1 MMRVGPLILRR
12 TLRVFMFLCVASV
25 LSGCQGGGLDIWYDR
40 FTRDRTLTD
49 LEEFVEEQRKPRA
62 GKIDP
67 LPTIARVEPFIYSA
81 GELTDP
87 FSPDNVDRPWEVV
100 ETSPVTVEE
109 QQEEDLGPDPL
120 EPDMAR
126 ERTELE
132 NFQLDALQL
141 VGVFQSA
148 GETKGI
154 ILLLAVNETR
164 MVKVG
169 SYIGPNYGQ
178 VANIDRDGGIV
189 TINERKQGTNGRWAE
204 SVATLSYDGQEPQ

>member
-1 MMRVGPLILRR
+1 M
-12 TLRVFMFLCVASV
+12 
-25 LSGCQGGGLDIWYDR
+25 
-40 FTRDRTLTD
+40 
-49 LEEFVEEQRKPRA
+49 
-62 GKIDP
+62 
-67 LPTIARVEPFIYSA
+67 
-81 GELTDP
+81 
-87 FSPDNVDRPWEVV
+87 V

-120 EPDMAR
+120 EPDMTR

-169 SYIGPNYGQ
+169 TYIGPNYGQ